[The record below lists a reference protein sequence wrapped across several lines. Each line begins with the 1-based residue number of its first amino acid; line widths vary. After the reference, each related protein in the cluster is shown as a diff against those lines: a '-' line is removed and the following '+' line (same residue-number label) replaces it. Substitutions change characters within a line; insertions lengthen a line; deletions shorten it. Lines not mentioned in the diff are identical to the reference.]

1 MIGRPQSKVK
11 GCQFDNSKF
20 VLPEYDSLVR
30 LAGSAV
36 MFDCSFNSVNCK
48 SAIFVEGNVDPCV
61 FESITRNDVVAS
73 QT

>member
-1 MIGRPQSKVK
+1 
-11 GCQFDNSKF
+11 
-20 VLPEYDSLVR
+20 LPEYDSLVR
-30 LAGSAV
+30 LAGSAAV
-36 MFDCSFNSVNCK
+36 YDCFLTSVNCN